1 VTSLRLLSVAAV
13 AVLAACGGPRAAAH
27 GVPEVVVTTPV
38 LGAVVKELVGDAAR
52 VEVLMPNGADP
63 HEWSP
68 SARDV
73 ERLQSAD
80 VVVENGLGLEGSLQ
94 DAVAAARANGV
105 VVFSAGDHVRVR
117 HVGAGEGVDLSDAD
131 QKPGASDPHLW
142 MDPLAMRDVVT
153 ALSPVLASA
162 GIDVGLRTAGVA
174 GELEA
179 LDAEVRDGLAVV
191 PPERRKL
198 VTGHESLGYFADRYG
213 FTVVGTVVPGVS
225 SQGEP
230 SAGDLA
236 RLTATLKAQ
245 HVPALFSEVGTP
257 RSVVRAVASD
267 TGAAVIE
274 LSTHS
279 LPADGSYRTF
289 LLDIAKRIVGGL
301 AT

>member
-1 VTSLRLLSVAAV
+1 MARVRRLSIAALV
-13 AVLAACGGPRAAAH
+13 VLAACGGTGSATDGA
-27 GVPEVVVTTPV
+27 PEVVVTTPV
-38 LGAVVKELVGDAAR
+38 LGAVVKQLVGDAAR
-52 VEVLMPNGADP
+52 VEVLMPNGTDP

-73 ERLQSAD
+73 ERMQSAD
-80 VVVENGLGLEGSLQ
+80 VVVENGLGLEGTLD
-94 DAVAAARANGV
+94 DAVAAARAKGV

-117 HVGAGEGVDLSDAD
+117 HVGAGQGVDPSDAD

-153 ALSPVLASA
+153 ALVPVLTSA
-162 GIDVGLRTAGVA
+162 GIDVGTRAAGVTAG
-174 GELEA
+174 LDL
-179 LDAEVRDGLAVV
+179 LDADVRDHLGVI
-191 PPERRKL
+191 PPDRRRL

-213 FTVVGTVVPGVS
+213 FELVGTVVPGVS
-225 SQGEP
+225 SQAEP

-236 RLTATLKAQ
+236 RLTATLKAR

-267 TGAAVIE
+267 TGASVVE
-274 LSTHS
+274 LSTYS

-289 LLDIAKRIVGGL
+289 LLDIADRIVGGL
-301 AT
+301 TP